1 VGVVDPWPSLR
12 VESFGWSQ
20 PDPASVVEGFP
31 VALFDFAV
39 VVPAERAPV
48 GLIGP
53 AAGTAGRPLMP
64 SGVPSL
70 QDHGGHAQ
78 QHESYSGKDAE

>member
-1 VGVVDPWPSLR
+1 MGEVDPWPSLR

-39 VVPAERAPV
+39 VVPAEQAAVCLV
-48 GLIGP
+48 G
-53 AAGTAGRPLMP
+53 AAA
-64 SGVPSL
+64 
-70 QDHGGHAQ
+70 
-78 QHESYSGKDAE
+78 